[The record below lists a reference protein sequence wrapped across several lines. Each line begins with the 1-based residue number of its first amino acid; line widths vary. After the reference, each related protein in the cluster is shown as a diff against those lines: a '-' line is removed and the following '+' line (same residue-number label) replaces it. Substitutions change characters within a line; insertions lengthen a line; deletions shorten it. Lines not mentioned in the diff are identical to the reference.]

1 MSLNI
6 TLTQKIEFVQV
17 QEGGNILKD
26 ASGITWQG
34 QVFFY
39 NILNRPIGCPALRNV
54 IDSNRFMPI
63 ADLNTQAQSSYSK
76 NYDDC
81 TIVEAKAVRHSVL
94 GNIWKTAIK
103 AKSNDSPNAKVIEIS
118 DSHVDSLVIAILS
131 QCLC

>member
-17 QEGGNILKD
+17 QEGGNISKD

-39 NILNRPIGCPALRNV
+39 NILNRPIGCPALRN
-54 IDSNRFMPI
+54 IIERNRFVSI
-63 ADLNTQAQSSYSK
+63 TDLNTQAQSSYSK

-81 TIVEAKAVRHSVL
+81 TITEARLVRHSVL
-94 GNIWKTAIK
+94 GTNWKTAMK
-103 AKSNDSPNAKVIEIS
+103 AVNNDSPNAKIITMS
-118 DSHVDSLVIAILS
+118 DSDIDSLVTEILNN
-131 QCLC
+131 CIC